1 MWLEEAPDDLLVDV
15 FRDLMEK
22 RRVVDIDQN
31 LPEAR
36 VHRVRLH
43 GIELELHQ
51 RFDGLDGVVL

>member
-15 FRDLMEK
+15 FRDLMEE
-22 RRVVDIDQN
+22 RRVVDIDQI

-36 VHRVRLH
+36 VHRVRLL

-51 RFDGLDGVVL
+51 RLMDLIV